1 MPFWTGIAGKARR
14 IIAPFIGVGGKA
26 RRVMKGYIGVGGK
39 ARVFYDYLDD
49 IDHVEIEF
57 YDLQYYTKHSTDGGT
72 KLAEG
77 KTACANYGSSITLS
91 ESSGVVT
98 AHLYAKGTTTN
109 YGDSTDW
116 CYGGLYTHYRLWAVL
131 KGGYKLRLDYPKTN
145 DSKTITLTGTV
156 GNFRHTGSYYWY
168 PYVWLLGDTDTFS
181 RSVSKT
187 ATVTLLSGYSGG
199 ASMFTYYSGGYG
211 EYDLT
216 FNSPVIGGKTYLLKL
231 KDSIAA

>member
-1 MPFWTGIAGKARR
+1 MIYIGDNNKARKVQ
-14 IIAPFIGVGGKA
+14 APHVGVSSKA
-26 RRVMKGYIGVGGK
+26 RRVIKGYVGVSSK
-39 ARVFYDYLDD
+39 ARLFYDYLDD

-57 YDLQYYTKHSTDGGT
+57 YDLQYYTKHSTNGGT

-77 KTACANYGSSITLS
+77 KAAVANYGSSIALS
-91 ESSGVVT
+91 ESSGVVK

-109 YGDSTDW
+109 YGTSAEP
-116 CYGGLYTHYRLWAVL
+116 CYGGVYTHYRFWAVL
-131 KGGYKLRLDYPKTN
+131 KGGYKLRLDYPNTN
-145 DSKTITLTGTV
+145 DSKAITLSGTI
-156 GNFRHTGSYYWY
+156 GNFRRTGSYYWY

-181 RSVSKT
+181 ESISKT

-199 ASMFTYYSGGYG
+199 ASMFTYYSGGYA

-216 FNSPVIGGKTYLLKL
+216 FQNPVIGGKSYTLKL

>member
-1 MPFWTGIAGKARR
+1 MIYIGDSNKARKVQ
-14 IIAPFIGVGGKA
+14 AP
-26 RRVMKGYIGVGGK
+26 YIGVGGK
-39 ARVFYDYLDD
+39 SRRVLKGYVGVSDKARLFYDYLDD

-57 YDLQYYTKHSTDGGT
+57 YDLQYYTKHSTNGGT
-72 KLAEG
+72 KLADG
-77 KTACANYGSSITLS
+77 KAACANYGSSISLS

-109 YGDSTDW
+109 YGDSTDK
-116 CYGGLYTHYRLWAVL
+116 CYGGLYTHFRFWAVL

-145 DSKTITLTGTV
+145 DSKAITLSGTI

-181 RSVSKT
+181 ESISKT

-199 ASMFTYYSGGYG
+199 ASMFNWYSGGYA

-216 FNSPVIGGKTYLLKL
+216 FKSPVIGGKTYTLKL